1 MALVTQVSDL
11 RNYKLKFSDFG
22 INQAVEQPIP
32 VEPGRT
38 ISKRAETVSTGTL
51 GDIITDTRDLEVG
64 RRKDDFTRLKAFLT
78 SGKGVLFASKQAG
91 LDQDL
96 SLEFNPRKRLNDA
109 ANTAAR
115 LANILLQAGS
125 SGGVRLSSNPFGRY
139 IEARGLVGQIGNLLR
154 ADAPSLAIRGKTIIP
169 DYEAREAI
177 DNLSY
182 VFVQNGLV
190 ENIDND
196 TTSLKTLNEDGGGS
210 KFDKARPYTGYAV
223 NPASQT
229 RKGFSDT
236 LGDNQ
241 SVRISL
247 ISDLSVHDI
256 PGTKPAPVVRVD
268 DRQDGDKLS
277 LKKRLETPDG
287 PGSKFDEEYDY
298 FGYAVD
304 PAPETR
310 KGFKGRGLINDI
322 TVADSLDPELG
333 RPGSRNANNYTKSQL
348 NKGIRD
354 LSGTQEDRTY
364 SNIRVIKRENSKSAQ
379 RRSGTFI
386 NRGPYIYNLGDLSD
400 PRVNKNNNVE
410 LIFDAYTAKYA
421 GRIRPIKFIASLENF
436 SDSYSSNW
444 NSTQYIGRGEPVYN
458 FNSTSRAFNF
468 SFKAYSESAFQ
479 VRGLYRRLNQLA
491 SYTNPTYTSTFMAGT
506 FVKLTLGDY
515 LVRTPGF
522 LSSVEFSWETSYPWE
537 VTGNEDGISDIP
549 KLPHVLNVSISFT
562 PIHDFI
568 PEANPNTVNR
578 AFIATNE
585 LVGPPKSPGV
595 AVSTVT
601 DDIPQEDD
609 LVFGPLLELDNNTGR
624 PMFIYEDNSVFGP
637 RANYDSSVSFNSQ
650 QNNSTGI
657 PAVTDAQLEAVGQTL
672 LSTRSPFFYR

>member
-1 MALVTQVSDL
+1 M
-11 RNYKLKFSDFG
+11 
-22 INQAVEQPIP
+22 
-32 VEPGRT
+32 
-38 ISKRAETVSTGTL
+38 
-51 GDIITDTRDLEVG
+51 
-64 RRKDDFTRLKAFLT
+64 
-78 SGKGVLFASKQAG
+78 
-91 LDQDL
+91 
-96 SLEFNPRKRLNDA
+96 EFNPRKRLNDA

-139 IEARGLVGQIGNLLR
+139 IDAGDFVDQIVDLNQIGDLQRTN
-154 ADAPSLAIRGKTIIP
+154 APSLAKRGSTIIP
-169 DYEAREAI
+169 DYEVTVP
-177 DNLSY
+177 D
-182 VFVQNGLV
+182 VNGLV
-190 ENIDND
+190 ENIDRD
-196 TTSLKTLNEDGGGS
+196 STSLKSTFNEDGGGS
-210 KFDKARPYTGYAV
+210 RFDEESDYTGYV
-223 NPASQT
+223 VGPASQT
-229 RKGFSDT
+229 RKGF
-236 LGDNQ
+236 GNP
-241 SVRISL
+241 L
-247 ISDLSVHDI
+247 IRDLSVDDTI
-256 PGTKPAPVVRVD
+256 STSARRVED
-268 DRQDGDKLS
+268 SQDVT
-277 LKKRLETPDG
+277 LKKTLEIT
-287 PGSKFDEEYDY
+287 GSKFDEEYDY

-364 SNIRVIKRENSKSAQ
+364 SNIRVIKRENSRSAQ

-400 PRVNKNNNVE
+400 PQVNKNNNVK

-568 PEANPNTVNR
+568 PEANPNIVNR

-585 LVGPPKSPGV
+585 LVAFRPPDRVSPGV
-595 AVSTVT
+595 AQFTPVG
-601 DDIPQEDD
+601 DYIYPEEDI
-609 LVFGPLLELDNNTGR
+609 VFGPLLELDNNTGR
-624 PMFIYEDNSVFGP
+624 PMFIYEDNSIFGP

-672 LSTRSPFFYR
+672 LSNRSPFFYR